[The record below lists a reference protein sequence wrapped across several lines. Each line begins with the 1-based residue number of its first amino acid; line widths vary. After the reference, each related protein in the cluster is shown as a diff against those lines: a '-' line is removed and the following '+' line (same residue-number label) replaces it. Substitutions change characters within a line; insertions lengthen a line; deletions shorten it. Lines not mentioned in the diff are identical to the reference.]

1 MRHSWT
7 VLFNIVILARKGENL
22 RTLVRL
28 ITALKCGDP
37 RSDDQGWQKKRK
49 TKDDRKKRKTK
60 GDKGKNFAHLRM
72 VHLYFFSNLNKKVL
86 SKIR

>member
-28 ITALKCGDP
+28 ITAPKCGDP
-37 RSDDQGWQKKRK
+37 RSDDQGWQKKR
-49 TKDDRKKRKTK
+49 TTK